1 MVGGRRRADVVVD
14 GPNGPY
20 LRAHADSYVKDNVLA
35 LDERPVRC
43 CKSSRA

>member
-1 MVGGRRRADVVVD
+1 MVGGRRADVVVD
-14 GPNGPY
+14 GPNAPY

-43 CKSSRA
+43 RRRFRG